1 MLLLL
6 LYFEGGNNVMMYFL
20 EVIELKIYEINSR
33 KEIIN
38 LK

>member
-6 LYFEGGNNVMMYFL
+6 LYFEGGNNVMMYYL
-20 EVIELKIYEINSR
+20 EVIGLKIYEINSR